1 MNAIDLTRRLL
12 ALKTMNPPG
21 QERSCARWLGG
32 LLAKAGFKI
41 RYCEFDRRG
50 GRTSLIAWTKAQA
63 GHKHICFLGHLD
75 TVPLGI
81 TPWSRDPFRGVIEGD
96 KLYGRGASDMKGGVA
111 AFVSAAL
118 RASRD
123 LRGPSGL
130 MLMLTA
136 GEESGCQGAFSI
148 AQVFEKLPPVGAV
161 LLAEP
166 TLNYPCIAHKGV
178 IWLEAQSDG
187 IAAHGSLPDQGVN
200 AIYKAT
206 RAIQRLQALSFGGA
220 NHPLLGAPTL
230 NVGTIAGGSATNI
243 VPERTVFTLD
253 IRTIPGQSHEA
264 IYRQLEVCLGT
275 DARIS
280 NRRLDCPSIE
290 TPARLPWVQA
300 VYAIMAPILKARPEP
315 RGLSYFTDAAALS
328 QALGN
333 PPVVILGPGDI
344 NQAHKT
350 DEYCLVSNIAAAET
364 AYYRI
369 MMEWSDYSGSSRT

>member
-21 QERSCARWLGG
+21 QERACARLLGG

-50 GRTSLIAWTKAQA
+50 GRTSLIAWTKAQ
-63 GHKHICFLGHLD
+63 GKRKHICFLGHLD

-81 TPWSRDPFRGVIEGD
+81 TPWSRDPFGGIIEGD
-96 KLYGRGASDMKGGVA
+96 KLYGRGASDMKSGVA
-111 AFVSAAL
+111 AFVTAAL
-118 RASRD
+118 RASHD
-123 LRGPSGL
+123 LKGLSSL

-136 GEESGCQGAFSI
+136 GEETGCQGAFSI
-148 AQVFEKLPPVGAV
+148 AKTFAGLPPVGAV
-161 LLAEP
+161 LVAEP

-178 IWLEAQSDG
+178 IWLEAQADG
-187 IAAHGSLPDQGVN
+187 IAAHGSVPNQGVN

-206 RAIQRLQALSFGGA
+206 HAIQRLQALPFGGA

-243 VPERTVFTLD
+243 VPEQAVFTLD

-264 IYRQLEVCLGT
+264 LYRQVEACLGT

-280 NRRLDCPSIE
+280 NRHLDCPSVE
-290 TPARLPWVQA
+290 TPARHPWVQD
-300 VYAIMAPILKARPEP
+300 VFAIMGKILKARPEP
-315 RGLSYFTDAAALS
+315 RGLAYFTDAGALS

-333 PPVVILGPGDI
+333 PPVVILGPGDL

-369 MMEWSDYSGSSRT
+369 MLEWNRL